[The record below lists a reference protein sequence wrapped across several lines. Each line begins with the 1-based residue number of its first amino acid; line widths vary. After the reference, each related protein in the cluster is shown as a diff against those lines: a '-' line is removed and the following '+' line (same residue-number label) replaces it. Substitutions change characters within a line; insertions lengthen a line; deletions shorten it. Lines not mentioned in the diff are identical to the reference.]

1 MFKKKIEA
9 ICKYNNYEFL
19 HKYSTSS
26 TMDDTKNFLIINNKN
41 CVFLSDKQ
49 TNGRGNRGNLW
60 ISPYGNLYCSI
71 SFDNFIGIKN
81 HFLFSM
87 LISISIKNTLK
98 KFKVKKIQFKWPN
111 DIFYQKKKFAGI
123 ISETV
128 NVNNNQSY
136 IIVGFGINI
145 NSSPKTINY
154 DSTYVKS
161 FCNLRSIKEFFIV
174 FIEILFLE
182 LDKIKKRKKQ
192 NLINSFSESLMFLNQ
207 EIEIIKPDNSIKYGI
222 FQGINADGSLQLK
235 NKNKIENVYNGSI
248 KL

>member
-1 MFKKKIEA
+1 M
-9 ICKYNNYEFL
+9 
-19 HKYSTSS
+19 
-26 TMDDTKNFLIINNKN
+26 
-41 CVFLSDKQ
+41 
-49 TNGRGNRGNLW
+49 
-60 ISPYGNLYCSI
+60 
-71 SFDNFIGIKN
+71 
-81 HFLFSM
+81 
-87 LISISIKNTLK
+87 
-98 KFKVKKIQFKWPN
+98 
-111 DIFYQKKKFAGI
+111 
-123 ISETV
+123 
-128 NVNNNQSY
+128 
-136 IIVGFGINI
+136 GFGINI
-145 NSSPKTINY
+145 NSSPKTTNY